1 MVLGDY
7 NTFMLPSQ
15 YGGMLIGFVDH
26 GYLAVWYLL
35 ENLCMIWMHGRS
47 WSMGVCCQ
55 NFVVSDLECH
65 TS

>member
-35 ENLCMIWMHGRS
+35 ENLCMIWMDGHGA
-47 WSMGVCCQ
+47 WEFC
-55 NFVVSDLECH
+55 NFTC
-65 TS
+65 TK

>member
-35 ENLCMIWMHGRS
+35 ENLCMIWMDGALS
-47 WSMGVCCQ
+47 TC
-55 NFVVSDLECH
+55 F
-65 TS
+65 

>member
-35 ENLCMIWMHGRS
+35 ENLCMIWMDGHGAEYLFMNKNS
-47 WSMGVCCQ
+47 YIISY
-55 NFVVSDLECH
+55 
-65 TS
+65 

>member
-1 MVLGDY
+1 MYVAKSIWG
-7 NTFMLPSQ
+7 N
-15 YGGMLIGFVDH
+15 VDH

-55 NFVVSDLECH
+55 NFVVSDFEYH